1 MLYENA
7 ISKFSTYRNLVIFL
21 IAWLA
26 LLRFIF
32 LNIVD
37 SKAFMPD
44 SLLAREGHL
53 AQLRM
58 VGSGLASP
66 EFSDRVKNGS
76 RLVPSNRW
84 SRQSPGQLFHDL

>member
-1 MLYENA
+1 
-7 ISKFSTYRNLVIFL
+7 
-21 IAWLA
+21 
-26 LLRFIF
+26 
-32 LNIVD
+32 
-37 SKAFMPD
+37 MPD

-76 RLVPSNRW
+76 RLVPSIRW
-84 SRQSPGQLFHDL
+84 GRQFPGQLFHDL